1 MTSTSVSASAL
12 QSSLDKLT
20 ISPEAHAP
28 TILTNPIP
36 ANSTSTSHKDESVP
50 PLAKP
55 DLPISAPSPP
65 PPTPASPTVKTKAT
79 AFNSPY
85 QTGPP
90 YGMNGSVD
98 GAATGA
104 GRSST
109 PTGRSNAG
117 EPDKRP
123 EKTTSTAARLIAA
136 GLGQRPPRRTE
147 EERKY
152 DQAMRV
158 QEKKKRDAAK
168 AEEQKKKDELEKARK
183 SIWED

>member
-1 MTSTSVSASAL
+1 
-12 QSSLDKLT
+12 
-20 ISPEAHAP
+20 
-28 TILTNPIP
+28 
-36 ANSTSTSHKDESVP
+36 
-50 PLAKP
+50 
-55 DLPISAPSPP
+55 
-65 PPTPASPTVKTKAT
+65 
-79 AFNSPY
+79 
-85 QTGPP
+85 
-90 YGMNGSVD
+90 MNGSVD

-109 PTGRSNAG
+109 PTGRTSSAD
-117 EPDKRP
+117 PDKRP

-136 GLGQRPPRRTE
+136 GLGQRPPKRTE

-168 AEEQKKKDELEKARK
+168 AEEQKKKDDLEKAKR